1 MYRQKIIIFSR
12 KNLNKLISFIIMTT
26 MKASLDASITIGDI
40 DADDLFENYEL
51 QCLISKY
58 QLSIGVKPIHLLQNQ
73 K

>member
-1 MYRQKIIIFSR
+1 
-12 KNLNKLISFIIMTT
+12 